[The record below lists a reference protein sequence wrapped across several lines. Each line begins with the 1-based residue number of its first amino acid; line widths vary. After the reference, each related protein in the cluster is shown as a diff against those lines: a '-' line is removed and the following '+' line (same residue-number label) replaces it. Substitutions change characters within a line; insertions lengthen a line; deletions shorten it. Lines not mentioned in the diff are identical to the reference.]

1 MIEAE
6 RIELEARLVLDRIV
20 AVRQIG
26 PQCPWFRSKALD
38 RAGCFTRIWA
48 DLDEFGPFRRHH
60 SALHR
65 IVLVRAVARFRHDAC

>member
-6 RIELEARLVLDRIV
+6 RIELEARLVFDRIV

-48 DLDEFGPFRRHH
+48 DLDEFRSGPSPSQR
-60 SALHR
+60 APPHR
-65 IVLVRAVARFRHDAC
+65 PCASGCPLPA